1 MAPTDV
7 DGRVRR
13 RREPASTP
21 VRRVRKAYEQ
31 VADQLREL
39 IVRGELRPGDRLP
52 VESALAR
59 DFGVSRAT
67 VREALR
73 LLTAQSLVRT
83 EKGAAGGSYVTLPTA
98 ATISSLVHANVGLLT
113 AETRTVTLE
122 ELLEARELV
131 EGAGGGSPPGG
142 PGAEASSGCAVVPGD
157 AVDLSTLEE
166 FAHNA
171 EFHSCLLGASHNT
184 LLVVSAQPIFSVLQ
198 THLARSALGGRFHRS
213 IHEHHHRMPGGG
225 RGRRRPRRCRDAR
238 APRLPAALLR
248 EGVEASGRHDRA
260 ALTTRA
266 SPSGARLSGSPD
278 CRRSLRPCPSACARR
293 RAGEWGR
300 RRPPARS
307 ASSRTAAIHRIL
319 SASYAA
325 ATARSGSRPL
335 RSAARAISRSV
346 AMSSPS
352 QKNAS

>member
-13 RREPASTP
+13 GREPASTP

-83 EKGAAGGSYVTLPTA
+83 EKGSAGGSYVTLPTA
-98 ATISSLVHANVGLLT
+98 ATISSLVHANVGLL

-131 EGAGGGSPPGG
+131 EVPAARPARRRS
-142 PGAEASSGCAVVPGD
+142 AEDLERLRTTVPGD
-157 AVDLSTLEE
+157 GVDLSTLEE

-198 THLARSALGGRFHRS
+198 THLARSALGRRFHRS
-213 IHEHHHRMPGGG
+213 IHEHHHRILAAVDAGDADLAAAEMHEHLAFLRPYYEKAWK
-225 RGRRRPRRCRDAR
+225 RVDAARPR
-238 APRLPAALLR
+238 
-248 EGVEASGRHDRA
+248 G
-260 ALTTRA
+260 
-266 SPSGARLSGSPD
+266 
-278 CRRSLRPCPSACARR
+278 
-293 RAGEWGR
+293 
-300 RRPPARS
+300 
-307 ASSRTAAIHRIL
+307 
-319 SASYAA
+319 
-325 ATARSGSRPL
+325 
-335 RSAARAISRSV
+335 
-346 AMSSPS
+346 
-352 QKNAS
+352 

>member
-7 DGRVRR
+7 DGRATRGRR
-13 RREPASTP
+13 PAATP

-39 IVRGELRPGDRLP
+39 IVRGELQPGDRLP
-52 VESALAR
+52 VESTLAR

-98 ATISSLVHANVGLLT
+98 ATISSLVHANVGLL

-131 EGAGGGSPPGG
+131 EVPAARLAARRRNPEDLERLRST
-142 PGAEASSGCAVVPGD
+142 VPGD

-198 THLARSALGGRFHRS
+198 THLARSALGRRFHRS
-213 IHEHHHRMPGGG
+213 IHEHHHRILAAVDAGDADLAAAEMHDHLAFLRPYYEKAWK
-225 RGRRRPRRCRDAR
+225 RVDAARPR
-238 APRLPAALLR
+238 
-248 EGVEASGRHDRA
+248 G
-260 ALTTRA
+260 
-266 SPSGARLSGSPD
+266 
-278 CRRSLRPCPSACARR
+278 
-293 RAGEWGR
+293 
-300 RRPPARS
+300 
-307 ASSRTAAIHRIL
+307 
-319 SASYAA
+319 
-325 ATARSGSRPL
+325 
-335 RSAARAISRSV
+335 
-346 AMSSPS
+346 
-352 QKNAS
+352 